1 MKVRDAAKLF
11 EAYDKRTTRKMSQ
24 HNRAGGSVRKPVRST
39 KDASSSDQYDR
50 GKFAYRKA
58 AQAITAGHPLQNDKG
73 EPTPAALQFK
83 RWGFPVPQTQ
93 DDLREL
99 KALGARLKER
109 YKPRES

>member
-11 EAYDKRTTRKMSQ
+11 EAYDKRTTRKMAE

-58 AQAITAGHPLQNDKG
+58 SQAITAGHPLQNDTIGGIQKTN
-73 EPTPAALQFK
+73 EPSTPK
-83 RWGFPVPQTQ
+83 R
-93 DDLREL
+93 
-99 KALGARLKER
+99 
-109 YKPRES
+109 